1 MILHVDM
8 DAFYASVEERER
20 PELRGKPVIVGGS
33 PTGRGVVSAA
43 NYAVR
48 KYGVHSAMPT
58 SRAIRLCPHAIIIS
72 PRMNFYVEVSKQIH
86 EIFYRYTPEI
96 EPLSLDEAFLGVAG
110 SEQLFGSAIEIGKRI
125 KREIRDE
132 LQLVA
137 SVGVA
142 PNKFLAKL
150 ASDLEKPDGF
160 TVITQEGMQAV
171 LDPLTISR
179 MWGVGKVTQRK
190 LEALHIATFG
200 DLRALTAEQAGHMF
214 GKVGAHFWRLSR
226 GLDDRPVIPERDAKT
241 VSHESTFPVDVTDQ
255 EVLLAR
261 LLELTEQVAA
271 RLRNKG
277 IQGKTVNLKARYS
290 DFHTI
295 TRSRS
300 LDRPTNS
307 TDTLWNV
314 VSDLLR
320 NGLPNRP
327 VCLRLLGMGVSNL
340 ESSRPRQLDLFDGS
354 VAVASANLDRATDAV
369 RLAFGNGAIRR
380 ASTIKKSDD
389 KK

>member
-58 SRAIRLCPHAIIIS
+58 SRAIRLCPHAIIVR

-125 KREIRDE
+125 KQEIRDE

-160 TVITQEGMQAV
+160 TVITHESMQAV
-171 LDPLTISR
+171 LDPLPVSR

-190 LEALHIATFG
+190 LESLHISTFG
-200 DLRALTAEQAGHMF
+200 DLRALAAEQAEHMF
-214 GKVGAHFWRLSR
+214 GKVGIHFWRLAR
-226 GLDDRPVIPERDAKT
+226 GLDDRLVIPERDAKT

-271 RLRNKG
+271 RLRRKG

-300 LDRPTNS
+300 LDRPTHS
-307 TDTLWNV
+307 TDVLWSV

-320 NGLPNRP
+320 TSLPSRP

-340 ESSRPRQLDLFDGS
+340 ETSRPQQLDLFDGS
-354 VAVASANLDRATDAV
+354 AAVTSSNLDHATDAV
-369 RLAFGNGAIRR
+369 RKAFGSGAIRR
-380 ASTIKKSDD
+380 ASTIKKTDE
-389 KK
+389 K

>member
-20 PELRGKPVIVGGS
+20 PELHGKPVIVGGS

-58 SRAIRLCPHAIIIS
+58 SQALRLCPHAIIIR

-110 SEQLFGSAIEIGKRI
+110 SEPLFGSAIEIGRRI
-125 KREIRDE
+125 KREIRNE

-160 TVITQEGMQAV
+160 TVITDDNMQAV
-171 LDPLTISR
+171 LDPLPVSR

-190 LEALHIATFG
+190 LEALHISTFG
-200 DLRALTAEQAGHMF
+200 DLRALSAEQATHLF
-214 GKVGAHFWRLSR
+214 GKAGNHFWRLAR

-255 EVLLAR
+255 DVLLAR

-271 RLRNKG
+271 RLRKKG
-277 IQGKTVNLKARYS
+277 QQGRTVVLKARYS

-300 LDRPTNS
+300 LECPTNS
-307 TDTLWNV
+307 TDVLWSV
-314 VSDLLR
+314 VADLLR
-320 NGLPNRP
+320 SSLPNRP

-340 ESSRPRQLDLFDGS
+340 ETNRPRQLNLFDGPAK
-354 VAVASANLDRATDAV
+354 VANADLDRATDAV
-369 RLAFGNGAIRR
+369 RLAFGNAAIRR
-380 ASTIKKSDD
+380 ASTIKKSDG
-389 KK
+389 K